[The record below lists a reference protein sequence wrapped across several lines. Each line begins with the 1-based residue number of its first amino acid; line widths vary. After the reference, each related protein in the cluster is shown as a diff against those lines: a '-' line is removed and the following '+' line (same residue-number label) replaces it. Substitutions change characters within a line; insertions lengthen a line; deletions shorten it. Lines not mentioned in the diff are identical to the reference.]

1 MGRILARAFRSAGH
15 SVAIHDPGQRLP
27 GFPSVPLETAAAADA
42 VVVSVSLEATP
53 AVLAELLSLSPP
65 GLVLDVA
72 SVKGPLLPIYA
83 KAARDGLS
91 VASVHPMFGPGVR
104 SLDGQ
109 NLIVCD
115 AGVPAATRAAARLFA
130 GHGLKLATMPIGA
143 HDAWIAQT
151 LGLAHLLSLLA
162 GSVLAREGVKVKSLD
177 GLASTSFRRLCEL
190 AAPILHQAPDLSLP
204 IQARNPAT
212 PALFDLLESELASW
226 RALVERN
233 DLAPFEKKLAAA
245 RGVLAPSVRGSA
257 RPAGIRPASKARA
270 AALSISARR
279 PLDRLLPEEPE
290 RERERLAHAPLVEP
304 SRAAARRRACRASCR
319 PGPGRAAGG
328 RTRAS
333 EGPRA
338 RWRAICRA
346 VDDRRSPPRTTSVT
360 PCSASSTTT
369 ASW

>member
-1 MGRILARAFRSAGH
+1 MATRSGGRTRAAGRRVLLVGGAGRMGRILARAFRDTGH
-15 SVAIHDPGQRLP
+15 SVAIHDPGRRLP
-27 GFPSVPLETAAAADA
+27 GFPTVPLETAAAADA
-42 VVVSVSLEATP
+42 IVVSVSLEATP

-72 SVKGPLLPIYA
+72 SVKGPLLPLYA
-83 KAARDGLS
+83 KASRRGLS

-115 AGVPAATRAAARLFA
+115 AGVPAATRAATRLFA
-130 GHGLKLATMPIGA
+130 GHGLQVATMPIGA

-190 AAPILHQAPDLSLP
+190 AAPILHQAPDLTLP

-226 RALVERN
+226 RALVQRN

-245 RGVLAPSVRGSA
+245 RGVLAPSVSA
-257 RPAGIRPASKARA
+257 P
-270 AALSISARR
+270 
-279 PLDRLLPEEPE
+279 
-290 RERERLAHAPLVEP
+290 
-304 SRAAARRRACRASCR
+304 AARRR
-319 PGPGRAAGG
+319 
-328 RTRAS
+328 
-333 EGPRA
+333 
-338 RWRAICRA
+338 
-346 VDDRRSPPRTTSVT
+346 PPRPPSRR
-360 PCSASSTTT
+360 A
-369 ASW
+369 